1 MAHHDFCNIIKSSD
15 ITGNAMDRA
24 NPSRFQDSLVEC
36 CSLKKVM
43 ETYVLPTL
51 YGIVFVVGIS
61 LNCTALLAYRGRPRP
76 WSCNTIIL
84 FNLTLSDLLYLLN
97 LPICMYNYID
107 QSPMTWPQV
116 IFRCKFTTFAFYQN
130 LYLSITILMWMSVYR
145 CVGVVSPVR
154 ARQILRRRVVILSCV
169 FMWLAV
175 TLGLFKVA
183 TLEQTTDSNG
193 TALCHDLVRS
203 LYENKEFAYSWCLV
217 VFGFLMPYSVIV
229 LCQCV
234 IVRTIRR
241 SRGTMQPARSRSA
254 RLIAATIIM
263 FTISFLPHHIMR
275 VIRLETLS
283 YSPLKCHI
291 REIVNAIYTVSK
303 PMAGLHMCVNPI
315 LYVFSGKVY
324 FTFKRNRIIRLRFIR
339 TVS

>member
-1 MAHHDFCNIIKSSD
+1 
-15 ITGNAMDRA
+15 
-24 NPSRFQDSLVEC
+24 
-36 CSLKKVM
+36 M

-61 LNCTALLAYRGRPRP
+61 LNCTALLAYRGKPRP

-193 TALCHDLVRS
+193 TALCHDLSPVRGS
-203 LYENKEFAYSWCLV
+203 SAKALLSPMSPSATAVLQYGGRALCMAAT
-217 VFGFLMPYSVIV
+217 GF
-229 LCQCV
+229 
-234 IVRTIRR
+234 
-241 SRGTMQPARSRSA
+241 
-254 RLIAATIIM
+254 RLIGKAKKYFSTTEAE
-263 FTISFLPHHIMR
+263 H
-275 VIRLETLS
+275 EA
-283 YSPLKCHI
+283 
-291 REIVNAIYTVSK
+291 EE
-303 PMAGLHMCVNPI
+303 MAGQQVATESWEL
-315 LYVFSGKVY
+315 SED
-324 FTFKRNRIIRLRFIR
+324 
-339 TVS
+339 